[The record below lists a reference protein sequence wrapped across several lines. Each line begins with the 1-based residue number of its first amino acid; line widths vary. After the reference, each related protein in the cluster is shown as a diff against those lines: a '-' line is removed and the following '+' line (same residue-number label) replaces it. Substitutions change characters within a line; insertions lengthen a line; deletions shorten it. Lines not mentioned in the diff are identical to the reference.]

1 VIKVGLTGGIG
12 SGKSEVAR
20 LLAGLGAVVVDA
32 DALAREA
39 VAPGSDGLTRVVA
52 AFGPGILAADGSL
65 DRSQLAQI
73 VFADADRLA
82 TLNAIVH
89 PYVARRSADLTA
101 SAADDAVVV
110 YDVPLLVENHLEQAY
125 DVVAVVD
132 VSPETQ
138 LDRLTR
144 LRGMTPTQAQARMAA
159 QATRDQR
166 LAVADVVIDNDGELA
181 DLSAQVTAL
190 WERLS
195 GGPPV

>member
-1 VIKVGLTGGIG
+1 VITVGLTGGIG

-20 LLAGLGAVVVDA
+20 LLARRGAVLVDA

-39 VAPGSDGLTRVVA
+39 VASGSEGLARVVA
-52 AFGPGILAADGSL
+52 EFGTEILAADGSL
-65 DRSQLAQI
+65 DRPKLAQI
-73 VFADADRLA
+73 VFGDADRLA

-89 PYVARRSADLTA
+89 PYVGRRSAEMM
-101 SAADDAVVV
+101 AAAAADAVVV
-110 YDVPLLVENHLEQAY
+110 YDVPLLVENQLEQAY
-125 DVVAVVD
+125 DVVVVVD

-138 LDRLTR
+138 VDRLTR
-144 LRGMTPTQAQARMAA
+144 IRGMAQAEAEARMAA

-166 LAVADVVIDNDGELA
+166 LAAADVVIDNDGELVALTAQA
-181 DLSAQVTAL
+181 DAL